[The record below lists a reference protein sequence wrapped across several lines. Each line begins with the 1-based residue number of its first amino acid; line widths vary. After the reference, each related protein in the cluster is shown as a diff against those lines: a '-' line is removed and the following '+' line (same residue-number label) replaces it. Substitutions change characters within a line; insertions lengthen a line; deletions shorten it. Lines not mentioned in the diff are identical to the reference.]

1 MKNKSYRKSSRRR
14 GFSLI
19 EILVAI
25 AVLAGL
31 TILIVPLF
39 GKLSDTKNRT
49 RCVSNLRTIGGL
61 VALYIADNDGL
72 FPPSRL
78 QYRKDPATGEKR
90 TVPFLADLINRT
102 YLDHN
107 SVNTLHPLWWCP
119 GDLER
124 PESMRKHSYGHN
136 QFLRARGEPLDWDG
150 SPNPNYDP
158 RYSSPM
164 RMQKSPSKV
173 IFLVDF
179 VNRGDAGKWS
189 SSITAGVWPLRVG
202 DSRENPRDAR
212 MDFSRHSELV
222 NALFVDGSVRP
233 MTFDTLVGTAGE
245 YIHPYE

>member
-1 MKNKSYRKSSRRR
+1 MTNRFSLRHCERA

-25 AVLAGL
+25 VILAAL
-31 TILIVPLF
+31 TMLIAPML
-39 GKLSDTKNRT
+39 GKLSEAKNRT
-49 RCVSNLRTIGGL
+49 QCVSNLRTIGGL
-61 VALYIADNDGL
+61 IALYVADNDGL

-78 QYRKDPATGEKR
+78 QYQQDPATGEKK

-102 YLDHN
+102 YLDHT
-107 SVNTLHPLWWCP
+107 SVNRLNPLWWCP

-124 PESMRKHSYGHN
+124 PENMRKHSYGHN

-150 SPNPNYDP
+150 SPNPTYDP
-158 RYSSPM
+158 RYSSPF

-189 SSITAGVWPLRVG
+189 SSISSGVWPLRVG
-202 DSRENPRDAR
+202 DSRDNPRDAR

-233 MTFDTLVGTAGE
+233 MTFDMLVGTAGE